1 MDQGFTSGWVSSWV
15 EALYNWLVQH
25 AFKITLMVVLLT
37 LVATLGLRL
46 FLIFNYFPEIGGIES
61 NVIYSFQRILAGY
74 PLYTDP
80 EAPPYSITQYTP
92 LYYGIAWMVGKIFQI
107 DPSDVHAVYVL
118 SRSLSL
124 LFNLLF
130 SLVTVLILYR
140 IFKINRLFCAVAFTY
155 ALVFLDEESYS
166 RPDSLYNLMVLTTIL
181 FFLKFLQK
189 NTRRER
195 YLLLSSALSILTIFT
210 KQSGIYIPIVL
221 VFFTLFYIKSIR
233 WALLSILTM
242 AVSFGVLLF
251 LCSGGDLNV
260 FWQNTV
266 QGVNN
271 GMSLGWFAE
280 RIMIE
285 HFQKERWI
293 NILGLFLGLFFWA
306 RGSTPAQ
313 QFLGIAT
320 LASFTFALVTSVK
333 IGAAPN
339 YFTEFITL
347 TIILAIVF
355 IVQHDSIF
363 SDDPTI
369 TTGKSYKPLVYLLL
383 VIFTLPPRLA
393 GKYVKKVG
401 QMAYTGQ
408 QLYEDNHAVAEYLYQ
423 EESITAEDQ
432 VLVTTHV
439 QDYLNKFLYRNVIF
453 PQKEIVVANP
463 PGTYDYSAFK
473 EGIQDGSV
481 GYVIASIAE
490 NHVDTVAA
498 QLVIDFHFIDTDFS
512 NFIPIKAMRGYVIFR
527 NEHLRS
533 D

>member
-1 MDQGFTSGWVSSWV
+1 MHQGFTSGWVSSWV
-15 EALYNWLVQH
+15 EALYSWLVQH

-61 NVIYSFQRILAGY
+61 NVIYSLQRILAGY

-92 LYYGIAWMVGKIFQI
+92 LYYGIAWTVGKIFQV
-107 DPSDVHAVYVL
+107 DPSNVHAVYVL

-221 VFFTLFYIKSIR
+221 VFFTLFYVKSIR

-271 GMSLGWFAE
+271 GVSLNWFAE

-293 NILGLFLGLFFWA
+293 NILGLFLSLFFWA
-306 RGSTPAQ
+306 KGSTPAQ

-347 TIILAIVF
+347 TIVLAIVF

-363 SDDPTI
+363 SDNQTI
-369 TTGKSYKPLVYLLL
+369 ARKSYKPLVYLLL

-401 QMAYTGQ
+401 QMAHTGQ
-408 QLYEDNHAVAEYLYQ
+408 QLYEDNHAIAEYLYQ

-453 PQKEIVVANP
+453 PQKEIVVTNP
-463 PGTYDYSAFK
+463 LGTYDYSAFRK
-473 EGIQDGSV
+473 GIQDGSV
-481 GYVIASIAE
+481 EYVIASVAE
-490 NHVDTVAA
+490 DHVDIINSKV
-498 QLVIDFHFIDTDFS
+498 VIDFSFIGTDFS
-512 NFIPIKAMRGYVIFR
+512 GFSAIEEVNGYVIFK
-527 NEHLRS
+527 N
-533 D
+533 DYVQ